1 MGVVMGTETSRK
13 KWLPLGA
20 AVLVLNAVQWVVSE
34 AVAAGA
40 WTTPPYSYATNYISD
55 LGVTDCGTKFQDRVI
70 CSPDHA
76 LMNTSFIVQGILF
89 AAGVILLA
97 VPLLTGRVRR
107 VVIALA
113 GAHAVGFLLIGLF
126 HGSADGPGYSLG
138 LHVGGASVAI
148 LCANTIVIMAGSLK
162 SLQLPRAY
170 RVFSVAVGV
179 LGLLSEAGVGV
190 STSTAGIF
198 ERGGVYSWLLWS
210 VVTGV
215 SLLVRQAR
223 RATEAKMPENVPA

>member
-1 MGVVMGTETSRK
+1 MGVPMSRK
-13 KWLPLGA
+13 NWLPLGA

-34 AVAAGA
+34 AVAASA

-55 LGVTDCGTKFQDRVI
+55 LGVPGCGTHYQGRTI

-89 AAGVILLA
+89 AIGVVLLA
-97 VPLLTGRVRR
+97 ATLLTGRAHR

-113 GAHAVGFLLIGLF
+113 SAHAVGFLLVGLF
-126 HGSADGPGYSLG
+126 HGSPDGPGYSLA
-138 LHVGGASVAI
+138 LHVAGASIAI
-148 LCANTIVIMAGSLK
+148 LCANTIVIMAGSLR

-170 RVFSVAVGV
+170 RVFSIAVGA
-179 LGLLSEAGVGV
+179 LGLLSEAFVGV

-215 SLLVRQAR
+215 SLLVRQTR

>member
-1 MGVVMGTETSRK
+1 MSRK
-13 KWLPLGA
+13 IWLPLGA

-34 AVAAGA
+34 AVAAAA
-40 WTTPPYSYATNYISD
+40 WTNPVYSYATNYISD
-55 LGVTDCGTKFQDRVI
+55 LGVPDCGTKFQDRVI

-76 LMNTSFIVQGILF
+76 LVNTSFIVQGVLF

-97 VPLLTGRVRR
+97 VPLLTGRARR
-107 VVIALA
+107 VVVALA
-113 GAHAVGFLLIGLF
+113 GAHAVGFLLVGLF
-126 HGSADGPGYSLG
+126 HGSASGPGYSLG
-138 LHVGGASVAI
+138 LHVGGAAVAI
-148 LCANTIVIMAGSLK
+148 VCANTIVIMAGSLK

-170 RVFSVAVGV
+170 RVFSIAIGA

-223 RATEAKMPENVPA
+223 RATGAKMPENVPA

>member
-1 MGVVMGTETSRK
+1 MSRK
-13 KWLPLGA
+13 NWLPPAA
-20 AVLVLNAVQWVVSE
+20 AVLLLNAVQWVVSE
-34 AVAAGA
+34 AVAAAA
-40 WTTPPYSYATNYISD
+40 WTSPPYSYATNYISD
-55 LGVTDCGTKFQDRVI
+55 LGVPDCGTHYQGRTI

-89 AAGVILLA
+89 ATGVVLLA
-97 VPLLTGRVRR
+97 ATLLTGRARR

-113 GAHAVGFLLIGLF
+113 AAHVVGFVLVGLF
-126 HGSADGPGYSLG
+126 HGSPDGPGYSLA

-148 LCANTIVIMAGSLK
+148 LCANTIAILAGSLR

-170 RVFSVAVGV
+170 RVFSIAVGA
-179 LGLLSEAGVGV
+179 LGLLSEAFVGA

-215 SLLVRQAR
+215 SLLVRQLR
-223 RATEAKMPENVPA
+223 RPAEAKMPENVPA

>member
-1 MGVVMGTETSRK
+1 MGVPMSRK
-13 KWLPLGA
+13 IWLPLGA
-20 AVLVLNAVQWVVSE
+20 AVLVLNAVQWVASE
-34 AVAAGA
+34 AVAASA
-40 WTTPPYSYATNYISD
+40 WATPVYSYATNYISD
-55 LGVTDCGTKFQDRVI
+55 LGVTDCGTKFQDRTI

-113 GAHAVGFLLIGLF
+113 GAHAVGFLLVGLF
-126 HGSADGPGYSLG
+126 HGSANGPSYSLG

-162 SLQLPRAY
+162 GLQLPRAY
-170 RVFSVAVGV
+170 RVFSIAVGA
-179 LGLLSEAGVGV
+179 LGLLSEAGVGA
-190 STSTAGIF
+190 SASTAGLF

-223 RATEAKMPENVPA
+223 RPVEAKMPENVPA

>member
-1 MGVVMGTETSRK
+1 MSRK
-13 KWLPLGA
+13 IWLPLGA

-40 WTTPPYSYATNYISD
+40 WTIPAYSYATNYISD
-55 LGVTDCGTKFQDRVI
+55 LGVTGCGTKYQGRTI
-70 CSPDHA
+70 CSPDHT

-89 AAGVILLA
+89 AIGAILLA
-97 VPLLTGRVRR
+97 SALLTGRARR

-113 GAHAVGFLLIGLF
+113 GAHAVGFLLVGLF
-126 HGSADGPGYSLG
+126 HGSPDGPGYSLA
-138 LHVGGASVAI
+138 LHVAGASVAI

-162 SLQLPRAY
+162 SLRLPRAY
-170 RVFSVAVGV
+170 RVFSVTVGA
-179 LGLLSEAGVGV
+179 LGLLSEAGVGL

-215 SLLVRQAR
+215 SLLVRQVR
-223 RATEAKMPENVPA
+223 RPAGAKMPENVPA

>member
-1 MGVVMGTETSRK
+1 MSRK
-13 KWLPLGA
+13 IRLPLGA

-34 AVAAGA
+34 AVAAAA
-40 WTTPPYSYATNYISD
+40 WTSPPYSYATNYISD
-55 LGVTDCGTKFQDRVI
+55 LGVPKCGTHYQGRTI

-89 AAGVILLA
+89 ATGVVLLA
-97 VPLLTGRVRR
+97 ATLLSGRARR

-113 GAHAVGFLLIGLF
+113 GAHAVGFLLVGLF
-126 HGSADGPGYSLG
+126 HGSPDGPGYSLA
-138 LHVGGASVAI
+138 LHVAGASIAI
-148 LCANTIVIMAGSLK
+148 LCANTIVILAGSLK

-170 RVFSVAVGV
+170 RVFSIAVGA
-179 LGLLSEAGVGV
+179 LGLLSEAFVGV
-190 STSTAGIF
+190 SASTAGIF

-215 SLLVRQAR
+215 SLLVGQTR

>member
-1 MGVVMGTETSRK
+1 MGVVMGTDTSRK

-40 WTTPPYSYATNYISD
+40 WTNPAYSYATNYISD
-55 LGVTDCGTKFQDRVI
+55 LGVTDCGTTFQDRTI

-97 VPLLTGRVRR
+97 VPLLAGRVRR

-113 GAHAVGFLLIGLF
+113 GAHAVGFLLVGLF
-126 HGSADGPGYSLG
+126 HGSADGASYSLG

-162 SLQLPRAY
+162 SLRLPRAY
-170 RVFSVAVGV
+170 RVFSIAVGV

-215 SLLVRQAR
+215 ALLVRRAR
-223 RATEAKMPENVPA
+223 RPAEARIPENVPA

>member
-1 MGVVMGTETSRK
+1 MEVPMSRK
-13 KWLPLGA
+13 IWLPLGA

-34 AVAAGA
+34 AVAAAA
-40 WTTPPYSYATNYISD
+40 WTTPAYSYATNYISD
-55 LGVTDCGTKFQDRVI
+55 LGVTDCGTTFQDRTI
-70 CSPDHA
+70 CSPDHT

-126 HGSADGPGYSLG
+126 HGSADGASYSLG

-148 LCANTIVIMAGSLK
+148 LCANTIVILAGSLK

-170 RVFSVAVGV
+170 RVFSIAVGV

-223 RATEAKMPENVPA
+223 QPAGARMPENVPA

>member
-1 MGVVMGTETSRK
+1 MSRK
-13 KWLPLGA
+13 IWLPLGA

-40 WTTPPYSYATNYISD
+40 WTTPAYSYATNYISD
-55 LGVTDCGTKFQDRVI
+55 LGVTGCGTKFQGRTI
-70 CSPDHA
+70 CSPDHT
-76 LMNTSFIVQGILF
+76 LMNTSFVVQGILF

-97 VPLLTGRVRR
+97 VPLLTGRARR

-113 GAHAVGFLLIGLF
+113 GAHTVGFLLIGVF
-126 HGSADGPGYSLG
+126 HGSANGPGYGLA

-148 LCANTIVIMAGSLK
+148 LCANTIVIMAGSLR
-162 SLQLPRAY
+162 SLQLPYAY
-170 RVFSVAVGV
+170 RVFSVAVGT

-215 SLLVRQAR
+215 SLLVSQVR
-223 RATEAKMPENVPA
+223 RPAGAKMPENVPA

>member
-1 MGVVMGTETSRK
+1 MSRK
-13 KWLPLGA
+13 IWLPLGA

-34 AVAAGA
+34 AVSAGA
-40 WTTPPYSYATNYISD
+40 WTSPPYSYATNYISD
-55 LGVTDCGTKFQDRVI
+55 LGVPDCGTKYQGRTI
-70 CSPDHA
+70 CSPDHV

-89 AAGVILLA
+89 AIGAILLA
-97 VPLLTGRVRR
+97 AALLTGRVRR

-113 GAHAVGFLLIGLF
+113 GAHAVGFLLVGLF
-126 HGSADGPGYSLG
+126 HGSPDGPGYSLA
-138 LHVGGASVAI
+138 LHVAGASIAI

-170 RVFSVAVGV
+170 RVFSVAVGA

-210 VVTGV
+210 AVTGV
-215 SLLVRQAR
+215 SLLVREAR
-223 RATEAKMPENVPA
+223 RPAGAKMPENVPA

>member
-1 MGVVMGTETSRK
+1 MSRK
-13 KWLPLGA
+13 IWLPLGA

-40 WTTPPYSYATNYISD
+40 WTTPAYSYATNYISD
-55 LGVTDCGTKFQDRVI
+55 LGVTGCGTKYQGRTI
-70 CSPDHA
+70 CSPDHV

-89 AAGVILLA
+89 AIGAILLA
-97 VPLLTGRVRR
+97 AALLTGRARR

-113 GAHAVGFLLIGLF
+113 GAHAVGFLLVGLF
-126 HGSADGPGYSLG
+126 HGSPDGPGYSLA
-138 LHVGGASVAI
+138 LHVAGASIAI

-170 RVFSVAVGV
+170 RVFSVAVGA
-179 LGLLSEAGVGV
+179 LGLLSEAGVGL

-210 VVTGV
+210 AVTGV
-215 SLLVRQAR
+215 SLLVREAR
-223 RATEAKMPENVPA
+223 RPAGAKMPENVPA

>member
-1 MGVVMGTETSRK
+1 VPRK
-13 KWLPLGA
+13 NRLPPAA
-20 AVLVLNAVQWVVSE
+20 AVLLLSAVQWVVSE
-34 AVAAGA
+34 AVTAAA
-40 WTTPPYSYATNYISD
+40 WTSPAYSYATNYISD
-55 LGVTDCGTKFQDRVI
+55 LGVPDCGTHYQGRTI

-89 AAGVILLA
+89 ATGVVLLA
-97 VPLLTGRVRR
+97 ATLLTGRARR

-113 GAHAVGFLLIGLF
+113 AAHAVGFVLVGLF
-126 HGSADGPGYSLG
+126 HGSPDGPGYSLA

-148 LCANTIVIMAGSLK
+148 LCANTIAILAGSLR

-170 RVFSVAVGV
+170 RVFSIAVGA
-179 LGLLSEAGVGV
+179 LGLLSEAFVGA

-215 SLLVRQAR
+215 SLLVRQLR
-223 RATEAKMPENVPA
+223 RPAEAKMPENVPA